1 MQEPTQIEAMPT
13 LYREVLD
20 EVARLERAGQ
30 RVVAYDVRRRAI
42 TTYSARWDERG
53 CRRLEKLLAE
63 ARTKL
68 AAAPEASPAG
78 RLAGNRRPA

>member
-1 MQEPTQIEAMPT
+1 MQELTQLEAMPT

-30 RVVAYDVRRRAI
+30 RTVAYDIRRRAI
-42 TTYSARWDERG
+42 TIYSARWDDRG
-53 CRRLEKLLAE
+53 CRSLEKLLAE

-68 AAAPEASPAG
+68 ATAPQASPVG
-78 RLAGNRRPA
+78 PLAGNTRPA

>member
-1 MQEPTQIEAMPT
+1 MQEPNQLEAMPT

-30 RVVAYDVRRRAI
+30 RAVAYDIRRRAI
-42 TTYSARWDERG
+42 ATYSGRWDERG
-53 CRRLEKLLAE
+53 CRALEKLLAE

-68 AAAPEASPAG
+68 AKAPQASPVAP
-78 RLAGNRRPA
+78 LAGTTRTA

>member
-1 MQEPTQIEAMPT
+1 MQEPNQLEAMPT

-30 RVVAYDVRRRAI
+30 RAVAYDVRRRAI
-42 TTYSARWDERG
+42 ATYSGRWDERG
-53 CRRLEKLLAE
+53 RRALEKLVAE

-68 AAAPEASPAG
+68 ANAPQASPVAP
-78 RLAGNRRPA
+78 LAGNTRTA